1 MNMPLKMTR
10 ARSLARWVIILFF
23 LALAGCPSSD
33 TSLSRILNRGKI
45 TVITDNSAHGY
56 YIYREA
62 SMGFEYDLAK
72 AFADY
77 IGVELDVITPGWDA
91 IFTALK
97 SDKGDFIASSLTRT
111 ENREARVDFSREYM
125 AVQQQVVVRKGNAGL
140 DKIDDLNGETVHI
153 RSRTS
158 YHERLRT
165 LKERGISVTVRLHE
179 NIPTEEFLRQVQTRE
194 IDLTVADSNIIQLN
208 RRYYPDIYPAFPI
221 SEKQSLGWAV
231 KTGDRALLEKINEFF
246 EHIKETGTYAK
257 IYNRYYAGTE
267 IFDYV
272 DIKKFHRRLKT
283 RLPKYQD
290 TIAAIAKKHDFDWRL
305 IAALI
310 YQESHFD
317 PRAKSYSGALGLMQL
332 TQITAKEMGVQ
343 DRLDPTAS
351 IEGGIKYLHTLYHRF
366 DKIPPQERIKFAMAS
381 YNVGYGHVRDAQLI
395 ARKQNLTPT
404 SWKTMET
411 VLPLLRYPKYYQ
423 QTRYGYARGTE
434 PVRYIKRIYKYYDIL
449 RMKNGAGDT
458 RYTGIAGPAAT
469 NKEL

>member
-1 MNMPLKMTR
+1 MIRT
-10 ARSLARWVIILFF
+10 RSLGRLAFILLF
-23 LALAGCPSSD
+23 LALAGCPSKDS
-33 TSLSRILNRGKI
+33 SLSRILNRGEI

-56 YIYREA
+56 YIYREE

-77 IGVELDVITPGWDA
+77 IGVELNVITPGWNA
-91 IFTALK
+91 MFTALK

-125 AVQQQVVVRKGNAGL
+125 AVQQQVVVRKGSSG
-140 DKIDDLNGETVHI
+140 IDEMADINGRTIHI
-153 RSRTS
+153 RSHTS
-158 YHERLRT
+158 YHERLRA
-165 LKERGISVTVRLHE
+165 LKERGISLAIKLHE
-179 NIPTEEFLRQVQTRE
+179 NIPTEEFLRQVQDRE

-231 KTGDRALLEKINEFF
+231 KTGDRALLEKINAFF
-246 EHIKETGTYAK
+246 DHIKETGTYAK

-290 TIAAIAKKHDFDWRL
+290 TIVNVSKKYNFDWRL
-305 IAALI
+305 IAAQI

-317 PRAKSYSGALGLMQL
+317 PQAQSYSGALGLMQL
-332 TQITAKEMGVQ
+332 TGVTANEMGVS
-343 DRLDPTAS
+343 DRLDPGAN
-351 IEGGIKYLHTLYHRF
+351 IRGGIKYLHVLYQRF
-366 DKIPPQERIKFAMAS
+366 DKIPPPERIKFALAS
-381 YNVGYGHVRDAQLI
+381 YNVGYGHVRDAQKI
-395 ARKQNLTPT
+395 AQKQNLPPT

-449 RMKNGAGDT
+449 RMTDGVGDT
-458 RYTGIAGPAAT
+458 RFTGIAGPDADD
-469 NKEL
+469 KEL

>member
-1 MNMPLKMTR
+1 MVRL
-10 ARSLARWVIILFF
+10 VIILFF
-23 LALAGCPSSD
+23 LAIAGCPSND
-33 TSLSRILNRGKI
+33 TSFSRILTRGEI

-56 YIYREA
+56 YIYREEP
-62 SMGFEYDLAK
+62 MGFEYDLAK

-77 IGVELDVITPGWDA
+77 IGVELNVMTPGWDDM
-91 IFTALK
+91 FTALK
-97 SDKGDFIASSLTRT
+97 SGAGDFIASSLTRT
-111 ENREARVDFSREYM
+111 ENREERVDFSSEYM
-125 AVQQQVVVRKGNAGL
+125 AVQQQVVVRKGSAGP
-140 DKIDDLNGETVHI
+140 DEAADLNGKTVHI
-153 RSRTS
+153 RSHTS

-165 LKERGISVTVRLHE
+165 LKERGISVTIKLHE
-179 NIPTEEFLRQVQTRE
+179 NLPTEEFLRRVQARE

-231 KTGDRALLEKINEFF
+231 KAGDKALLEKINEFF

-283 RLPKYQD
+283 RLPKYKD
-290 TIAAIAKKHDFDWRL
+290 TIVSVSQQHDFDWRL

-317 PRAKSYSGALGLMQL
+317 ARAKSYSGALGLMQL
-332 TQITAKEMGVQ
+332 TQITASEMGVQ
-343 DRLDPTAS
+343 DRLDPVAS
-351 IEGGIKYLHTLYHRF
+351 IRGGVKYLHTLYKRF
-366 DKIPPQERIKFAMAS
+366 DKLPPQDRIKFAMAS

-449 RMKNGAGDT
+449 RMTDGVGDT
-458 RYTGIAGPAAT
+458 RYTGIAGPA
-469 NKEL
+469 